1 MKPAPTIVKSN
12 SGLYKNIKKDTRT
25 VITKHI
31 NNPKETKDLRLAN
44 KVQSNLKQ
52 GYRKLRK
59 KRIGKNEIIATKNKE
74 GVTYVSAKV
83 ELRPPKLNKRR
94 ILCNAKDNHH

>member
-1 MKPAPTIVKSN
+1 MKPAPTIVKSYDEI
-12 SGLYKNIKKDTRT
+12 YKNIEKNART

-31 NNPKETKDLRLAN
+31 DDSKETKDLRLAN

-59 KRIGKNEIIATKNKE
+59 KRIGKNETISTKNIK
-74 GVTYVSAKV
+74 GVTYVFAKV
-83 ELRPPKLNKRR
+83 ELRPPQT
-94 ILCNAKDNHH
+94 